1 MGLFS
6 KILAGG
12 LGWALGGP
20 LGAVIGV
27 VLASAF
33 GGDTQKRVEYGGND
47 GRDRRSA
54 GQNDFKM
61 AMLVLM
67 AAVMKA
73 DGDVVKAELNV
84 VKAYLLR
91 HYGESEALEAL
102 KILREILKQNID
114 YRAVAAQVRL
124 NVPYSARLQIL
135 HVLFS
140 IAMSDKRMSD
150 SEMSVVKGIADAM
163 GVYDADFR
171 SIMAMFTTGTN
182 ENWAYEVLEITKNAT
197 DDEVKKAY
205 RRMAMKYHPDKL
217 AGMGEDIKQQST
229 EKFRKINEAYEH
241 IKSVRGMK

>member
-12 LGWALGGP
+12 LGWAVGGP
-20 LGAVIGV
+20 VGAIIGV
-27 VLASAF
+27 VAASLL
-33 GGDTQKRVEYGGND
+33 GGGARRLEQTRYDTVNQRT
-47 GRDRRSA
+47 A
-54 GQNDFKM
+54 AQNDFKV

-73 DGDVVKAELNV
+73 DGSVVKSELNV
-84 VKAYLLR
+84 VKSYLLK
-91 HYGESEALEAL
+91 HYGEDEALDAL
-102 KILREILKQNID
+102 RMLRELLKQDID
-114 YRAVAAQVRL
+114 YRAVAGQVRM
-124 NVPYSARLQIL
+124 NVTYSARLQLL

-140 IAMSDKRMSD
+140 IAMSDGQMPER
-150 SEMSVVKGIADAM
+150 EMAVVKAIADAM
-163 GVYDADFR
+163 GVYDSDFR
-171 SIMAMFTTGTN
+171 SIMAMFSVSRN
-182 ENWAYEVLEITKNAT
+182 EDWAYEVLEIKKEAT
-197 DDEVKKAY
+197 DEEVKKAY

>member
-12 LGWALGGP
+12 LGWAVGGP
-20 LGAVIGV
+20 VGAIIGV
-27 VLASAF
+27 VAASLL
-33 GGDTQKRVEYGGND
+33 GGGV
-47 GRDRRSA
+47 RRLEQTRYETVNQRTA
-54 GQNDFKM
+54 AQNDFKV

-73 DGDVVKAELNV
+73 DGSVVKSELNV
-84 VKAYLLR
+84 VKSYLLK
-91 HYGESEALEAL
+91 HYGEDEALDAL
-102 KILREILKQNID
+102 RMLRELLKQNID
-114 YRAVAAQVRL
+114 YRAVAGQVRM
-124 NVPYSARLQIL
+124 NVTYSARLQLL

-140 IAMSDKRMSD
+140 IAMSDGQMPER
-150 SEMSVVKGIADAM
+150 EMAVVKAIADAM
-163 GVYDADFR
+163 GVYDSDFR
-171 SIMAMFTTGTN
+171 SIMAMFSVSRN
-182 ENWAYEVLEITKNAT
+182 EDWAYEVLEIKKEAT

>member
-12 LGWALGGP
+12 LGWAVGGP
-20 LGAVIGV
+20 VGAIIGV
-27 VLASAF
+27 VAASLL
-33 GGDTQKRVEYGGND
+33 GGGA
-47 GRDRRSA
+47 RRLEQTRYETVNQRTA
-54 GQNDFKM
+54 AQNDFKV

-73 DGDVVKAELNV
+73 DGSVVKSELNV
-84 VKAYLLR
+84 VKSYLLK
-91 HYGESEALEAL
+91 HYGEDEALDAL
-102 KILREILKQNID
+102 RMLRELLKQDID
-114 YRAVAAQVRL
+114 YRAVAGQVRM
-124 NVPYSARLQIL
+124 NVTYSARLQLL
-135 HVLFS
+135 HVLLS
-140 IAMSDKRMSD
+140 IAMSDGQMPER
-150 SEMSVVKGIADAM
+150 EMAVVKAIADAM
-163 GVYDADFR
+163 GVYDSDFR
-171 SIMAMFTTGTN
+171 SIMAMFSVSRN
-182 ENWAYEVLEITKNAT
+182 EDWAYEVLEIKKEAT

>member
-12 LGWALGGP
+12 LGWAVGGP
-20 LGAVIGV
+20 VGAIIGV
-27 VLASAF
+27 VAASLL
-33 GGDTQKRVEYGGND
+33 GGGA
-47 GRDRRSA
+47 RRLEQTRYETVNQRTA
-54 GQNDFKM
+54 AQNDFKV

-73 DGDVVKAELNV
+73 DGSVVKSELNV
-84 VKAYLLR
+84 VKSYLLK
-91 HYGESEALEAL
+91 HYGEDEALDAL
-102 KILREILKQNID
+102 RMLRELLKQNID
-114 YRAVAAQVRL
+114 YRAVAGQVRM
-124 NVPYSARLQIL
+124 NVTYSARLQLL

-140 IAMSDKRMSD
+140 IAMSDGRMPER
-150 SEMSVVKGIADAM
+150 EMAVVKVIADAM
-163 GVYDADFR
+163 GVYDSDFR
-171 SIMAMFTTGTN
+171 SIMAMFSVSRN
-182 ENWAYEVLEITKNAT
+182 EDWAYEVLEIKKEAT

>member
-12 LGWALGGP
+12 LGWAVGGP
-20 LGAVIGV
+20 VGAIIGV
-27 VLASAF
+27 VAASLL
-33 GGDTQKRVEYGGND
+33 GGGT
-47 GRDRRSA
+47 RRLEQTRYETVNQRTA
-54 GQNDFKM
+54 AQNDFKV

-73 DGDVVKAELNV
+73 DGSVVKSELNV
-84 VKAYLLR
+84 VKSYLLK
-91 HYGESEALEAL
+91 HYGEDEALDAL
-102 KILREILKQNID
+102 RMLRELLKQDID
-114 YRAVAAQVRL
+114 YRAVAGQVRM
-124 NVPYSARLQIL
+124 NVTYSARLQLL

-140 IAMSDKRMSD
+140 IAMSDGQMPER
-150 SEMSVVKGIADAM
+150 EMAVVKAIADAM
-163 GVYDADFR
+163 GVYDSDFR
-171 SIMAMFTTGTN
+171 SIMAMFSVSRN
-182 ENWAYEVLEITKNAT
+182 EDWAYEVLEIKKEAT

>member
-12 LGWALGGP
+12 LGWAVGGP
-20 LGAVIGV
+20 VGAIIGV
-27 VLASAF
+27 VAASLL
-33 GGDTQKRVEYGGND
+33 GGGV
-47 GRDRRSA
+47 RRLEQTRYETVNQRTA
-54 GQNDFKM
+54 AQNDFKV

-73 DGDVVKAELNV
+73 DGSVVKSELNV
-84 VKAYLLR
+84 VKSYLLK
-91 HYGESEALEAL
+91 HYGEDEALDAL
-102 KILREILKQNID
+102 RMLRELLKQDID
-114 YRAVAAQVRL
+114 YRAVAGQVRM
-124 NVPYSARLQIL
+124 NVTYSARLQLL

-140 IAMSDKRMSD
+140 IAMSDGQMPER
-150 SEMSVVKGIADAM
+150 EMAVVKAIADAM
-163 GVYDADFR
+163 GVYDSDFR
-171 SIMAMFTTGTN
+171 SIMAMFSVSRN
-182 ENWAYEVLEITKNAT
+182 EDWAYEVLEIKKEAT
-197 DDEVKKAY
+197 DEEVKKAY

>member
-12 LGWALGGP
+12 LGWAVGGP
-20 LGAVIGV
+20 VGAIIGV
-27 VLASAF
+27 VAASLL
-33 GGDTQKRVEYGGND
+33 GGGV
-47 GRDRRSA
+47 RRLEQTRYETVNQRTA
-54 GQNDFKM
+54 AQNDFKV

-73 DGDVVKAELNV
+73 DGSVVKSELNV
-84 VKAYLLR
+84 VKSYLLK
-91 HYGESEALEAL
+91 HYGEDEALDAL
-102 KILREILKQNID
+102 RMLRELLKQNID
-114 YRAVAAQVRL
+114 YRAVAGQVRM
-124 NVPYSARLQIL
+124 NVTYSARLQLL

-140 IAMSDKRMSD
+140 IAMSDGQMPER
-150 SEMSVVKGIADAM
+150 EMAVVKAIADAM
-163 GVYDADFR
+163 GVYDSDFR
-171 SIMAMFTTGTN
+171 SIMAMFSVSRN
-182 ENWAYEVLEITKNAT
+182 EDWAYEVLEIKKEAT

-217 AGMGEDIKQQST
+217 SGMGEDIKQQST

>member
-12 LGWALGGP
+12 LGWAVGGP
-20 LGAVIGV
+20 VGAIIGV
-27 VLASAF
+27 VAASLL
-33 GGDTQKRVEYGGND
+33 GGGA
-47 GRDRRSA
+47 RRLEQTRYETVNQRTA
-54 GQNDFKM
+54 AQNDFKV

-73 DGDVVKAELNV
+73 DGSVVKSELNV
-84 VKAYLLR
+84 VKSYLLK
-91 HYGESEALEAL
+91 HYGEDEALDAL
-102 KILREILKQNID
+102 RMLRELLKQDID
-114 YRAVAAQVRL
+114 YRAVAGQVRM
-124 NVPYSARLQIL
+124 NVTYSARLQLL

-140 IAMSDKRMSD
+140 IAMSDGQMPER
-150 SEMSVVKGIADAM
+150 EMAVVKAIADAM
-163 GVYDADFR
+163 GVYDSDFR
-171 SIMAMFTTGTN
+171 SIMAMFSVSRN
-182 ENWAYEVLEITKNAT
+182 EDWAYEVLEIKKEAT

>member
-12 LGWALGGP
+12 LGWAVGGP
-20 LGAVIGV
+20 VGAIIGV
-27 VLASAF
+27 VAASLL
-33 GGDTQKRVEYGGND
+33 GGGA
-47 GRDRRSA
+47 RRLEQTRYETVNQRTA
-54 GQNDFKM
+54 AQNDFKV

-73 DGDVVKAELNV
+73 DGSVVKSELNV
-84 VKAYLLR
+84 VKSYLLK
-91 HYGESEALEAL
+91 HYGEDEALDAL
-102 KILREILKQNID
+102 RMLRELLKQDID
-114 YRAVAAQVRL
+114 YRAVAGQVRM
-124 NVPYSARLQIL
+124 NVTYSARLQLL

-140 IAMSDKRMSD
+140 IAMSDGQMLER
-150 SEMSVVKGIADAM
+150 EMAVVKAIADAM
-163 GVYDADFR
+163 GVYDSDFR
-171 SIMAMFTTGTN
+171 SIMAMFSVSRN
-182 ENWAYEVLEITKNAT
+182 EDWAYEVLEIKKEAT
-197 DDEVKKAY
+197 DEEVKKAY

>member
-12 LGWALGGP
+12 LGWAVGGP
-20 LGAVIGV
+20 VGAIIGV
-27 VLASAF
+27 VAASLL
-33 GGDTQKRVEYGGND
+33 GGGV
-47 GRDRRSA
+47 RRLEQTRYETVNQRTA
-54 GQNDFKM
+54 AQNDFKV

-73 DGDVVKAELNV
+73 DGSVVKSELNV
-84 VKAYLLR
+84 VKSYLLK
-91 HYGESEALEAL
+91 HYGEDEALDAL
-102 KILREILKQNID
+102 RMLRELLKQDID
-114 YRAVAAQVRL
+114 YRAVAGQVRM
-124 NVPYSARLQIL
+124 NVTYSARLQLL

-140 IAMSDKRMSD
+140 IAMSDGQMPER
-150 SEMSVVKGIADAM
+150 EMAVVKAIADAM
-163 GVYDADFR
+163 GVYDSDFR
-171 SIMAMFTTGTN
+171 SIMAMFSVSRN
-182 ENWAYEVLEITKNAT
+182 EDWAYEVLEIKKEAT

>member
-12 LGWALGGP
+12 LGWAVGGP
-20 LGAVIGV
+20 VGAIIGV
-27 VLASAF
+27 VAASLL
-33 GGDTQKRVEYGGND
+33 GGGARRLEQTRYDTVNQRT
-47 GRDRRSA
+47 A
-54 GQNDFKM
+54 AQNDFKV

-73 DGDVVKAELNV
+73 DGSVVKSELNV
-84 VKAYLLR
+84 VKSYLLK
-91 HYGESEALEAL
+91 HYGEDEALDAL
-102 KILREILKQNID
+102 RMLRELLKQDID
-114 YRAVAAQVRL
+114 YRAVAGQVRM
-124 NVPYSARLQIL
+124 NVTYSARLQLL

-140 IAMSDKRMSD
+140 IAMSDGQMPER
-150 SEMSVVKGIADAM
+150 EMAVVKAIADAM
-163 GVYDADFR
+163 GVYDSDFR
-171 SIMAMFTTGTN
+171 SIMAMFSVSRN
-182 ENWAYEVLEITKNAT
+182 EDWAYEVLEIKKEAT

>member
-12 LGWALGGP
+12 LGWAVGGP
-20 LGAVIGV
+20 VGAIIGV
-27 VLASAF
+27 VAASVL
-33 GGDTQKRVEYGGND
+33 GGGARRLEQTRYDTVNQRT
-47 GRDRRSA
+47 A
-54 GQNDFKM
+54 AQNDFKV

-73 DGDVVKAELNV
+73 DGSVVKSELNV
-84 VKAYLLR
+84 VKSYLLK
-91 HYGESEALEAL
+91 HYGEDEALDAL
-102 KILREILKQNID
+102 RMLRELLKQDID
-114 YRAVAAQVRL
+114 YRAVAGQVRM
-124 NVPYSARLQIL
+124 NVTYSARLQLL

-140 IAMSDKRMSD
+140 IAMSDGQMPER
-150 SEMSVVKGIADAM
+150 EMAVVKAIADAM
-163 GVYDADFR
+163 GVYDSDFR
-171 SIMAMFTTGTN
+171 SIMAMFSVSRN
-182 ENWAYEVLEITKNAT
+182 EDWAYEVLEIKKEAT